1 MHVHL
6 ASGLVEASYR
16 SWCLRTLIGEHEM
29 AKMPLLLLS
38 NQNCQRS
45 FTDRRDKPD
54 GSLHRS
60 HATGSVRHSYL
71 FKLTPE
77 LQFAN
82 GQRPTRQCFPPG
94 LGCLTSLWP

>member
-6 ASGLVEASYR
+6 ESGLKEASYR

-45 FTDRRDKPD
+45 ITAKLYPTQ
-54 GSLHRS
+54 SLHRS

-71 FKLTPE
+71 
-77 LQFAN
+77 
-82 GQRPTRQCFPPG
+82 
-94 LGCLTSLWP
+94 SS